1 MDSSPSTQKAWIVKR
16 RGHPRDALA
25 LETIPIPAL
34 EPGFV
39 LVKVEAAALNPA
51 GHKMMELIPN
61 FLVQRPHVAEFD
73 FTGTIADRNGTH
85 FNNGDK
91 VFGMIWSEKKRQGS
105 LAEYAM
111 VKVEAVA
118 LRPDN
123 LSLEQAAGLALVGQT
138 VWQALF
144 DVAKVE
150 TGQSVFVN
158 GGSSSV
164 GLVAIQLLKAKN
176 CIVGTSCSLKNFDL
190 VKRLGA
196 DRVFDYKAK
205 PLEEQLSDN
214 PPSPK
219 YHVFLD
225 AVGGNNVLYTHSEA
239 FLAPK
244 GVYIYL
250 GGGLRSVSDIFQEI
264 VGAFKGFILP
274 TWLGGTNRAYKFVS
288 VKSSQGSLQH
298 LCEYVN
304 QGKLT
309 PPVDSVFAFKD
320 ALEAYDRILSGRATG
335 KVVVTIP

>member
-1 MDSSPSTQKAWIVKR
+1 MDSFPEAQKAWIVKR

-25 LETIPIPAL
+25 LETVPIPAL

-51 GHKMMELIPN
+51 GHKMMKFIPSILIR
-61 FLVQRPHVAEFD
+61 RPYIAEFD

-91 VFGMIWSEKKRQGS
+91 VLGMIWLENKRQGS

-111 VKVEAVA
+111 VRVEAVA

-123 LSLEQAAGLALVGQT
+123 LSVEQAAGLALVGQT

-144 DVAKVE
+144 DVAQVE

-164 GLVAIQLLKAKN
+164 GLIAIQLLKAKN
-176 CIVGTSCSLKNFDL
+176 CTVGTSCSLKNFDL
-190 VKRLGA
+190 VKGLGA
-196 DRVFDYKAK
+196 DHVFDYNAK

-225 AVGGNNVLYTHSEA
+225 AVGGNNALYTHSEA

-244 GVYIYL
+244 GLFIYL
-250 GGGLRSVSDIFQEI
+250 GGGLRDFSDIPKEI
-264 VGAFKGFILP
+264 VGAFKGFMLP
-274 TWLGGTNRAYKFVS
+274 TWLGGTNRTYKSVR
-288 VKSSQGSLQH
+288 VKSSQDSLQH
-298 LCEYVN
+298 LCEHVK
-304 QGKLT
+304 QGELT

-335 KVVVTIP
+335 KVIVTVP